1 MIGLSLTTV
10 RDVLFFNLFFGHVE
24 VEIEDKR
31 DRQGGKNKNSGQHD
45 DFLSNRLS
53 RFRTG
58 TLVEVHG
65 QHLRDEDR
73 GKRQGNDSE

>member
-1 MIGLSLTTV
+1 MIGLSLAAV
-10 RDVLFFNLFFGHVE
+10 RDVLFFNLLFRHIE
-24 VEIEDKR
+24 VEIKDKR

-58 TLVEVHG
+58 TFAEIKR
-65 QHLRDEDR
+65 QHLRGEDR
-73 GKRQGNDSE
+73 GKEQSDDGE